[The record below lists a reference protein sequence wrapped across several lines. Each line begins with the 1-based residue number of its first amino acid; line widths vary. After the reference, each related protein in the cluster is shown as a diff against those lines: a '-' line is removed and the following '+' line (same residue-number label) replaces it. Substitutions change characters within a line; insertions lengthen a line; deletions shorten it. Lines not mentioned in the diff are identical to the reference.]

1 MIEDFV
7 LSTLLKGDN
16 VLPTRANKKWLDKIH
31 PGKYNEIMA
40 LFPEYN
46 SLKDKILAVKF
57 GVKRCARCNA
67 IMQPKRLS
75 KYCSR
80 ECSKLSG
87 TWREVAKLTS
97 TPECRAKA
105 RETSLRKY
113 GVENYS
119 QSKEAKE
126 KLKQKTLEKYGVE
139 HYMQSEEFKAKS
151 KASMLERYGVENAL
165 QSKEIMSKR
174 NATMLERYGTIHAL
188 QNEDIKARTKLGFCD
203 KETID
208 KIQKTM
214 FERYGKPYALQ
225 VDSIREKTHQTC
237 MNNHGVRY
245 YMQSDNMRRQSFHTM
260 TGSSDKLAYIRSLG
274 FNVDAE
280 TAENII
286 IGNPG
291 IFMPSREFI
300 EKQIN
305 GTVSISDVKKEYSDP
320 YPVLHKLGLMP
331 DYSMSTGHKEI
342 SDWLNSIGIEHEI
355 NNRRIIKPL
364 EIDIFI
370 PSMNIGI
377 EYNGSYWHS
386 EKFRDS
392 NYHERKMRLA
402 ASKGVM
408 LIMIWDYEWDSNSEY
423 IKSELLDLFE

>member
-16 VLPTRANKKWLDKIH
+16 VIATRANKKWLDKFH
-31 PGKYNEIMA
+31 PGKYDEIMS

-46 SLKDKILAVKF
+46 SLRDKILAVKF
-57 GVKRCARCNA
+57 GVKRCTRCNV
-67 IMQPKRLS
+67 IMPPKRKS
-75 KYCSR
+75 NYCSR

-87 TWREVAKLTS
+87 TWKEIAKITS
-97 TPECRAKA
+97 TPECRAKV
-105 RETSLRKY
+105 RETNLRKY

-119 QSKEAKE
+119 QSEEAKE
-126 KLKQKTLEKYGVE
+126 KMRQKTLEKYGVE

-151 KASMLERYGVENAL
+151 KASLLRKYGVENAQ
-165 QSKEIMSKR
+165 QSKEIKAKR
-174 NATMLERYGTIHAL
+174 DATMLERYGTIHAL

-208 KIQKTM
+208 KIHKTM
-214 FERYGKPYALQ
+214 VERYGKPYALQ

-245 YMQSDNMRRQSFHTM
+245 YMQSDKMRKQSFNTM
-260 TGSSDKLAYIRSLG
+260 TGSFNKLDYIRSLG
-274 FNVDAE
+274 FDVDKE
-280 TAENII
+280 TAEKTI

-291 IFMPSREFI
+291 IFMPSRDFI

-370 PSMNIGI
+370 PTLNIGI

-423 IKSELLDLFE
+423 IKSELIDLFA